1 MHGPERS
8 ERCEKLCPL
17 ILKDNTD
24 WLPLD
29 EWHSVFESLVEVR
42 MHLGVDLQLE
52 VTPDI
57 AIDGNVDV
65 IAEANIHS
73 VGEFDLVIPY
83 RVTRLILIIIDTWE
97 AIAARS

>member
-29 EWHSVFESLVEVR
+29 KWHSVFESLVEVR

-73 VGEFDLVIPY
+73 VGEFDLVIPD